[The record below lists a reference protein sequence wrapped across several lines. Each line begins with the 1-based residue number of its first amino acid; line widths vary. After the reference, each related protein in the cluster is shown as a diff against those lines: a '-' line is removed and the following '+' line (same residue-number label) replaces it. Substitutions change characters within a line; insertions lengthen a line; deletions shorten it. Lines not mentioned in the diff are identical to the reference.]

1 MRARDLTEDGG
12 SGREAMLRLYITVA
26 SLVRRI
32 DSRLQS
38 SKTKAGCSLDH
49 YIHLTVCESV
59 TVAKAPRGKET
70 RASCSSAKSILAPPR
85 QVSEARKPYNAELKT
100 CVTSVQYSVSE
111 TIRSPATLPLYR
123 PWLQRCIRVPTMDGS
138 LSPNPQSP
146 SLALIIYLS
155 FSLPSRNREAPAS
168 VPRQTPSYGRTV
180 ASTCHSSR
188 TTVHVPFPPS
198 FALTVPCIRRDHYYG
213 LRIINS

>member
-1 MRARDLTEDGG
+1 
-12 SGREAMLRLYITVA
+12 MLRLYITVA

-49 YIHLTVCESV
+49 YIHLTACESV

-123 PWLQRCIRVPTMDGS
+123 PWLQRSIRVPTMDGS
-138 LSPNPQSP
+138 CVPILQSP
-146 SLALIIYLS
+146 SPSSSIS
-155 FSLPSRNREAPAS
+155 PSRFPRE
-168 VPRQTPSYGRTV
+168 TV
-180 ASTCHSSR
+180 K
-188 TTVHVPFPPS
+188 PLPPS
-198 FALTVPCIRRDHYYG
+198 LDKRLLTAARLHLPVTRLVPLSMFPLPRRLHSRSLASEELTTACEILGLDQTAAMPYFAVANCCP
-213 LRIINS
+213 

>member
-1 MRARDLTEDGG
+1 MQGIRPKMEVKAR
-12 SGREAMLRLYITVA
+12 SNASVIYIIVA

-32 DSRLQS
+32 DSRLQN

-138 LSPNPQSP
+138 CLPILNLPP
-146 SLALIIYLS
+146 
-155 FSLPSRNREAPAS
+155 SLPSSISPSRFPRETVKPL
-168 VPRQTPSYGRTV
+168 PPSLDKRLLTAARLPLPV
-180 ASTCHSSR
+180 NSSR

-198 FALTVPCIRRDHYYG
+198 FALTVPCIRRAHYG
-213 LRIINS
+213 LRNLRS